1 MKLKSLTPMGAAY
14 HLEQLYDD
22 IRVNRMADV
31 PILNDK
37 LRVQAVGFREW
48 NHHVLG
54 VLITPW
60 FMNLMLLPRED
71 TDWKGYKFGSKHSF
85 VFEAGSFEFTLG
97 EEENLGQYM
106 SCSMFSPMFDFADH
120 EAAVETA
127 EAIVAGMFK
136 EENKEVLE
144 GQDLSPKEEVENDE
158 LGVMETVVEGA
169 QAMGS
174 IAKENLEKPL
184 SRREL
189 LRGGFLKNV
198 INKT

>member
-1 MKLKSLTPMGAAY
+1 MGAAY

-22 IRVNRMADV
+22 IRVNRMADI

-37 LRVQAVGFREW
+37 IKVQAVGFREW

-54 VLITPW
+54 ALITPW
-60 FMNLMLLPRED
+60 FMNLMLLPTEE
-71 TDWKGYKFGSKHSF
+71 TDWSTYGVGSKHSYT
-85 VFEAGSFEFTLG
+85 FEAGLFEFIVG
-97 EEENLGQYM
+97 EEENLGKYM

-120 EAAVETA
+120 DAAVQTA
-127 EAIVAGMFK
+127 EAIVVGMFK
-136 EENKEVLE
+136 EENKEELVGE
-144 GQDLSPKEEVENDE
+144 SMSPADDAEA
-158 LGVMETVVEGA
+158 ETGDAAGLTETMLEGA
-169 QAMGS
+169 QAIGS